1 MRNRLIAVLAVAGL
15 AACGR
20 GNDTAR
26 TDSLQRDLALA
37 PADSTATMNDQ
48 PAATPP
54 ATTPAPSRT
63 TPTRTTPTTPT
74 PRPVASAL
82 AVGTEFAG
90 TSMDSLTSR
99 TNKVGDLVRMRVA
112 SDVKDAQGR
121 TVIPA
126 GSVVTLRVALLG
138 PAENDRDM
146 VGKLRLTPT
155 TVKIGGESHAITATT
170 DSVQYRLVGRG
181 VTAGDAGKVA
191 AGGAAGAVAGRV
203 LGGNRRGAVVGGVVG
218 AAAGA
223 AVASQT
229 NDRDVVIKVGNYIR
243 IQLTGAFSRA

>member
-1 MRNRLIAVLAVAGL
+1 MRNRLIVVLAVAGL
-15 AACGR
+15 AACG
-20 GNDTAR
+20 GGTDTAR

-37 PADSTATMNDQ
+37 PADSTAAMNDR

-54 ATTPAPSRT
+54 AATPAAS
-63 TPTRTTPTTPT
+63 TPTRST
-74 PRPVASAL
+74 PRPVASVL
-82 AVGTEFAG
+82 AVGTEFSGVA
-90 TSMDSLTSR
+90 MDSLSSR
-99 TNKVGDLVRMRVA
+99 RNHVGDLIRMSVG

-121 TVIPA
+121 TVIPS
-126 GSVVTLRVALLG
+126 GSVVTLRVDLLG

-155 TVKIGGESHAITATT
+155 AVEIGGASRALTATV

-181 VTAGDAGKVA
+181 VTAGDAAKV
-191 AGGAAGAVAGRV
+191 AGGAAAGAIAGRV
-203 LGGNRRGAVVGGVVG
+203 IGGNRRGAVVGGIVG
-218 AAAGA
+218 AGAGA

-243 IQLTGAFSRA
+243 IALTGTFSKS